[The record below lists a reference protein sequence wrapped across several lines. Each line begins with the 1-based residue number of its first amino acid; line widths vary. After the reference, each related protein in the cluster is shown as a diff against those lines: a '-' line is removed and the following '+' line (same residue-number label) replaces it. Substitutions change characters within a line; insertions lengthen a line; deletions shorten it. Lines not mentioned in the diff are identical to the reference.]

1 MPFRPY
7 FYIATKKDCEREVA
21 SFLTKKFAG
30 KIAKVDPVN
39 KEDLDLVRRPF
50 VKSLLR
56 ENISACCPLILV
68 FLLFLAQS

>member
-7 FYIATKKDCEREVA
+7 FYIATKKGCEREVA

-39 KEDLDLVRRPF
+39 KEDLDLVSGSY
-50 VKSLLR
+50 VKSLLV
-56 ENISACCPLILV
+56 ENISV
-68 FLLFLAQS
+68 